1 VARLFDDAASE
12 YLEIDSTPVVAA
24 PFTLACWSN
33 VDDQVVQ
40 YSAMWVGDKDDWRN
54 YWALMS
60 GGAGNDYV
68 NFVARSAVA
77 FPSCA
82 TTTTWSANTWNHW
95 CGVAAAANDRRAYLN
110 GGGKGTNN
118 IACSPAGA
126 DRVSIAR
133 LGDSSPQ
140 NYMLGRIAE
149 PVIYSC
155 ALTDL
160 EVWLLSRG
168 VPPPL
173 IRPQSIVAYWPLWD
187 TDRDVWNARYHMTPF
202 NTPSWALHPPKVLD
216 WWRKYGNRAQTQ
228 FALKQFISRQPYNL
242 SYHKPQAFA
251 PTGVTRIPRHPAQ
264 YNTLAIY

>member
-1 VARLFDDAASE
+1 MSRLFDDAASE
-12 YLEIDSTPVVAA
+12 YLANGSAVVSTVPCSMAGWAYPDADIGQAVMGVFDQGGSSYLYLSLQGFVAGDPVRFRIR
-24 PFTLACWSN
+24 PN
-33 VDDQVVQ
+33 V
-40 YSAMWVGDKDDWRN
+40 
-54 YWALMS
+54 
-60 GGAGNDYV
+60 GAGQNAD
-68 NFVARSAVA
+68 
-77 FPSCA
+77 
-82 TTTTWSANTWNHW
+82 TTTGFSVNTWCHV
-95 CGVAAAANDRRAYLN
+95 CGVARTDTDRACFID
-110 GGGKGTNN
+110 GGSKGTSVVNV
-118 IACSPAGA
+118 A
-126 DRVSIAR
+126 
-133 LGDSSPQ
+133 LGTVDSTVIGS
-140 NYMLGRIAE
+140 YYGTGEYFSGRIAE
-149 PVIYSC
+149 PAIWSC

-242 SYHKPQAFA
+242 SYHKPQAFV
-251 PTGVTRIPRHPAQ
+251 PTGITRIPRHPAQ

>member
-1 VARLFDDAASE
+1 M
-12 YLEIDSTPVVAA
+12 
-24 PFTLACWSN
+24 PFTLACWFNS
-33 VDDQVVQ
+33 DSLTIDQALITLSSEDTSWNGYWLMAKGTDGGDPVVART
-40 YSAMWVGDKDDWRN
+40 Y
-54 YWALMS
+54 S
-60 GGAGNDYV
+60 GGAV
-68 NFVARSAVA
+68 QQA
-77 FPSCA
+77 A
-82 TTTTWSANTWNHW
+82 TTTGYSADTWHHA
-95 CGVAAAANDRRAYLN
+95 CGMFVATSDRRAYID
-110 GGGKGTNN
+110 GGSKGTDVN
-118 IACSPAGA
+118 AESGA
-126 DRVSIAR
+126 DVDNTCIGAIRYWTNLVVET
-133 LGDSSPQ
+133 DSPMS
-140 NYMLGRIAE
+140 GRIAE
-149 PVIYSC
+149 PAIWSC

-173 IRPQSIVAYWPLWD
+173 IRPQSLAAYWPLWD

-202 NTPSWALHPPKVLD
+202 NTPTWANHPPKVLD